1 MCNYYPERGLAMLL
15 EMQVKTVTMDRGGSF
30 IVLLTDN
37 EEKKVLPISIGP
49 FEAQSI
55 ALVLQGAEPPRPL
68 SHDLLKTLCEQ
79 LGGMLEKIVVTDIRD
94 STFYAELYI
103 RQNDQ
108 VIVIDSRPSDAIAFA
123 LRCGVNIFMEARLV
137 EFTYDYDDLIQ
148 ISDQEDGENEE
159 TH

>member
-1 MCNYYPERGLAMLL
+1 
-15 EMQVKTVTMDRGGSF
+15 
-30 IVLLTDN
+30 TDN

>member
-1 MCNYYPERGLAMLL
+1 MLL

>member
-1 MCNYYPERGLAMLL
+1 MLL
-15 EMQVKTVTMDRGGSF
+15 EMQVKTVTMDRSGSF
-30 IVLLTDN
+30 IVLLADS
-37 EEKKVLPISIGP
+37 EDKKILPISIGP

-79 LGGMLEKIVVTDIRD
+79 LGGALEKIVITKIRE

-103 RQNDQ
+103 RLGEQ

-123 LRCGVNIFMEARLV
+123 LRCGAAIFMAARLV
-137 EFTYDYDDLIQ
+137 EFTYNYEDLLQ
-148 ISDQEDGENEE
+148 IGSLDNEDNEDNEE

>member
-1 MCNYYPERGLAMLL
+1 MLL
-15 EMQVKTVTMDRGGSF
+15 EMQVKTVTMDRSGSF

-37 EEKKVLPISIGP
+37 EDKKVLPISIGP

-55 ALVLQGAEPPRPL
+55 ALVLQGAESPRPL

-79 LGGMLEKIVVTDIRD
+79 LGGTLEKIVVTDIRE

-103 RQNDQ
+103 QQNDQ

-123 LRCGVNIFMEARLV
+123 LRCGVTIFMAARLV
-137 EFTYDYDDLIQ
+137 EFTYDYEDLIQ
-148 ISDQEDGENEE
+148 ISDQEDEENEE

>member
-1 MCNYYPERGLAMLL
+1 MLL
-15 EMQVKTVTMDRGGSF
+15 EMQVKTVTMDHGGSF
-30 IVLLTDN
+30 IVILTDH

-68 SHDLLKTLCEQ
+68 SHDLLKTLCER
-79 LGGMLEKIVVTDIRD
+79 LGGTLEKVVVTDIRE

-108 VIVIDSRPSDAIAFA
+108 VLVVDSRPSDAIAFA
-123 LRCGVNIFMEARLV
+123 LRCGVTIFMAARLV
-137 EFTYDYDDLIQ
+137 EFTYDYEDLIQ
-148 ISDQEDGENEE
+148 ISDQDNEDNEDNE
-159 TH
+159 KTH